1 MRSWKQK
8 ENKSC
13 VVETTNSEPV
23 QKIHSFKK
31 FWDHSI
37 LKFVITH
44 VSRYAIREKWYL
56 ASYKHISQWK
66 WPKHLFIAFKAH
78 ITYKWISTT
87 TRKLIVLWS
96 VMMKVREMKQT
107 KKILSLVQFSGN
119 DVSKKNNGQNEWLR
133 FNEKLLNNTKIAW
146 FIEQIRNLFW
156 PSAN

>member
-1 MRSWKQK
+1 MVEKLK
-8 ENKSC
+8 VKKNKSC
-13 VVETTNSEPV
+13 IVETINSELV
-23 QKIHSFKK
+23 QNIHSFKK
-31 FWDHSI
+31 FWGHSI
-37 LKFVITH
+37 LKFVLTH

-119 DVSKKNNGQNEWLR
+119 AFSKKNNGLKEWLK

-146 FIEQIRNLFW
+146 FIEKNRNLFQDY
-156 PSAN
+156 